1 MAAPFLTEADLVD
14 MRATQ
19 ESVMLDECRVNQPDT
34 VSFDRATS
42 QEVATVGDLV
52 YEGPCRI
59 QVLGGQSA
67 DDRLAGAQ
75 PLGVRNLV
83 AAIPFRADAN
93 TVQRGQI
100 ITVLGSS
107 DSRLLQRRYAIL
119 SVEVS
124 TFATARRLFAEMIE
138 ELESGD

>member
-19 ESVMLDECRVNQPDT
+19 ESVMLDECRVSQPDI

-59 QVLGGQSA
+59 QVLG
-67 DDRLAGAQ
+67 
-75 PLGVRNLV
+75 VRNLV

-100 ITVLGSS
+100 ITVLRSS

-119 SVEVS
+119 SVDVS

>member
-1 MAAPFLTEADLVD
+1 

-19 ESVMLDECRVNQPDT
+19 ESVMLDECRVSQPDI

-59 QVLGGQSA
+59 QVLG
-67 DDRLAGAQ
+67 
-75 PLGVRNLV
+75 VRNLV

-100 ITVLGSS
+100 ITVLRSS

-119 SVEVS
+119 SVDVS